1 MPLPSPTEQ
10 RAAGRA
16 ARERVP
22 RSAHAGFR
30 PAADR
35 TDPLTI
41 LAGQDRDRVPELVP
55 IRYGRMSANPFAAF
69 RGQAAVMAAD
79 LATTP
84 TTGLTTQLCG
94 DAHLSNIGL
103 FATPER
109 RLVFDVNDFDE
120 TLPGPFEWDV
130 KRLVASVVLAARH
143 RGFDASVGEEAVR
156 AATDRYRQTLRD
168 LATAGVMDAWY
179 ASVPAE
185 QVLAMLEERIAADPD
200 DRHARQLA
208 KGAQRLVT
216 KALQRTSVHA
226 AERLTEVADGRV
238 RFREEP
244 PILTRAPLPADGH
257 ELTTALLTRYRRTLP
272 AYRRALLDRFEVI
285 DVARRVVGVGSV
297 GTRAYVVL
305 LHGRDADDPL
315 ILQVK
320 EALPSVLE
328 AHLGPSQR
336 RPPGRRV
343 VEGQRL
349 MQAATD
355 LFLGWL
361 DGVGPDGVARHFYV
375 RQFRD
380 MKGSVDLDTI
390 RSASLVSYAGLCG
403 QLLAQGHAS
412 ASGQPATIAGYLG
425 SNAAYGDA
433 MVAFAKD
440 YADLAER
447 DHERLVAA
455 IRAGHVAAEP
465 GV

>member
-1 MPLPSPTEQ
+1 MPLPSPSEQ

-16 ARERVP
+16 ARQRVP
-22 RSAHAGFR
+22 RSSHAGFR
-30 PAADR
+30 ASTDDR
-35 TDPLTI
+35 DPLAI
-41 LAGQDRDRVPELVP
+41 LAHQDRDRVPELVP

-84 TTGLTTQLCG
+84 STGLTTQLCG
-94 DAHLSNIGL
+94 DAHLSNVGL

-130 KRLVASVVLAARH
+130 KRLVASLVLAARH

-156 AATDRYRQTLRD
+156 RATDRYQQTLHE
-168 LATAGVMDAWY
+168 LADAGVMDAWY

-185 QVLAMLEERIAADPD
+185 QVLASLEEQVAAAPE
-200 DRHARQLA
+200 DRAARRLA
-208 KGAQRLVT
+208 AGTQKLVAKAQ
-216 KALQRTSVHA
+216 QRTSVQA
-226 AERLTEVADGRV
+226 AESLTEVVDGRA
-238 RFREEP
+238 RFREDP
-244 PILTRAPLPADGH
+244 PILTRASLPTNRY
-257 ELTTALLTRYRRTLP
+257 ELTADLLARYRRTLP
-272 AYRRALLDRFEVI
+272 AYRRALLDRFEVV

-305 LHGRDADDPL
+305 LHGHDADDPL
-315 ILQVK
+315 VLQVK

-328 AHLGPSQR
+328 AHLGPSER
-336 RPPGRRV
+336 TPPGRRV
-343 VEGQRL
+343 VDGQRL

-361 DGVGPDGVARHFYV
+361 DGVGPDGVERHFYV

-380 MKGSVDLDTI
+380 MKGSVDLDRI
-390 RSASLVSYAGLCG
+390 RSVGLVGYAGLCG

-412 ASGQPATIAGYLG
+412 AGGQPGAITGYLG
-425 SNAAYGDA
+425 SNDRFAGA
-433 MVAFAKD
+433 MVAFAED

-447 DHERLVAA
+447 DHEQLVAA
-455 IRAGHVAAEP
+455 IRAGRLAAEP